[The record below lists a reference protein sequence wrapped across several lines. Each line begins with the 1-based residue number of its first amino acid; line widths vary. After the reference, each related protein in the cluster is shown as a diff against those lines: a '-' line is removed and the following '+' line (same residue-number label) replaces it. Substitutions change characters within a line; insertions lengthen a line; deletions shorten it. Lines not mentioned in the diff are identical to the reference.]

1 MPRLLA
7 ALPVTGGTAVATTA
21 GRYLQ
26 QGQRS
31 SSGTMSAVNGSM
43 NEGIAHA
50 ANARQTV
57 IPSTLPECLELRFTR
72 PRLGL
77 PSLLPMGA
85 LSELSP
91 NRRAGM
97 GKRVRS
103 MAPGP
108 DRTVVHDADRT
119 DPGVVNMA
127 HQRRHLNP
135 FHE

>member
-1 MPRLLA
+1 MI
-7 ALPVTGGTAVATTA
+7 VA
-21 GRYLQ
+21 
-26 QGQRS
+26 
-31 SSGTMSAVNGSM
+31 NGSAI
-43 NEGIAHA
+43 ERSAHA

-108 DRTVVHDADRT
+108 DRTVVHDADRI
-119 DPGVVNMA
+119 DLGVVDMA
-127 HQRRHLNP
+127 HQRRQLNP